1 MPRTT
6 LRRAAALA
14 VLPAV
19 ALGLAACGSDNSS
32 ASASGAP
39 AELRLGYFANM
50 THAAA
55 LIGVQQGFLADE
67 LGSTKLT
74 TQVFNAGPDEVEA
87 LFAGGLDAAY
97 IGPSPTINAYGQSK
111 GDGDRRHHREG
122 TTQSRRGVEHERF
135 LPEPD

>member
-6 LRRAAALA
+6 LRRGRLRRGIAALA

-19 ALGLAACGSDNSS
+19 ALALAACGSSGDS
-32 ASASGAP
+32 ASASSSGP
-39 AELRLGYFANM
+39 ATELRLGYFANL

-55 LIGVQQGFLADE
+55 LIGVDKGYFTGQ

-97 IGPSPTINAYGQSK
+97 IGPSPTIS
-111 GDGDRRHHREG
+111 
-122 TTQSRRGVEHERF
+122 S
-135 LPEPD
+135 